1 MNTIR
6 FFLLLFSLIVFSVV
20 FRLQTVRDHVKT
32 GVLSGKI
39 AEKRTASPLNLHQFF
54 YPNAARIVAEENR
67 AELTTTDTLGD
78 VLSWYYPILFG
89 KKRRTG
95 SDGNGENETVALSV
109 SKNGQKIVVTVTKKP
124 DEKNVLIVIAA
135 SPP

>member
-1 MNTIR
+1 M
-6 FFLLLFSLIVFSVV
+6 
-20 FRLQTVRDHVKT
+20 RDHGKT

-54 YPNAARIVAEENR
+54 YPNATRIVAEENR

-95 SDGNGENETVALSV
+95 SDGNGKNETVVLSV